1 MSLEELE
8 QEVSKPQKTSEAKK
22 TEQTE
27 ELTKKLEEL
36 TVDNPELM
44 RQVCSDF
51 VKKFQEFREED
62 QELII
67 RYLEQTLMV
76 MRDFTT
82 KYSRDLE
89 AQARQRDKEA
99 VFLDLATRVLN
110 RYL

>member
-67 RYLEQTLMV
+67 RYLAQTLMV
-76 MRDFTT
+76 MRDFTA
-82 KYSRDLE
+82 KYSRDLK
-89 AQARQRDKEA
+89 AQALQREKEA